1 MSGEHGWKIGPAAA
15 RYLGPMRA
23 LLLLVLIAAVPAA
36 AQTAPRL
43 LPSGPPDTLAVSLLT
58 MLPGREVYSL
68 FGHSA
73 IRIRSPARG
82 LDRAYNFGTFD
93 FDQPFFM
100 VRFAR
105 GQLDYILDTAPFA
118 DELAHY
124 RALGRPMIE
133 QRLALSP
140 AAAEAL
146 LRNLDENARPEN
158 RAYRYDFFFDNCST
172 RLLDVVARAT
182 AEAGQGRVA
191 LAPAT
196 ERPTFRELLYRN
208 TRGAPAIALGMNL
221 ALGTP
226 ADRVATAR
234 EQTFLPVGLADA
246 LDRATV
252 GGRPLVAS
260 RDTLFWVPGAGTVP
274 QRTEPVVPAL
284 AALLG
289 LAWLAAALRPA
300 RFARW
305 GRAADVALFGAVGVM
320 GVVFA
325 FLWLGTDHT
334 VTGPNL
340 NLLWAFPGH
349 LGLAWAA
356 RGALSAGWRRYAA
369 LAALGGVMAGVVHLA
384 GIQALPAGALVLA
397 AVVALRGGWLA
408 LRPAPGSRRAVP

>member
-1 MSGEHGWKIGPAAA
+1 
-15 RYLGPMRA
+15 MRA
-23 LLLLVLIAAVPAA
+23 LFLLALLAAAPAA
-36 AQTAPRL
+36 AQTA
-43 LPSGPPDTLAVSLLT
+43 LPVPPARAPDTLAVSLLT
-58 MLPGREVYSL
+58 MLPGTEVYSL

-73 IRIRSPARG
+73 IRIRSETRG

-93 FDQPFFM
+93 FNQPFFM

-124 RALGRPMIE
+124 QALGRPMIE

-172 RLLDVVARAT
+172 RLLDVVDRAT
-182 AEAGQGRVA
+182 AEAGQGRIA

-196 ERPTFRELLYRN
+196 EDPTFRDLLYRN

-226 ADRVATAR
+226 ADRRATAR

-252 GGRPLVAS
+252 GGQPLVAS

-274 QRTEPVVPAL
+274 QRPEPVVPVVIG
-284 AALLG
+284 LLG
-289 LAWLAAALRPA
+289 LAWAASAARPA
-300 RFARW
+300 RFARL
-305 GRAADVALFGAVGVM
+305 GRVADGLLFGAVGMM
-320 GVVFA
+320 GLVVA

-356 RGALSAGWRRYAA
+356 ARGALSAGWRRYAA
-369 LAALGGVMAGVVHLA
+369 LAALGGVLAGVVHLA
-384 GIQALPAGALVLA
+384 GLQALPVGALLLA
-397 AVVALRGGWLA
+397 AAVALRAAWLA
-408 LRPAPGSRRAVP
+408 LQPAPGSRPAVP